1 MREKRSFLNRVMMVA
16 YMVWY
21 LLLPSVL
28 LVALYGKVD
37 IRGLHWISC
46 FSGLGLLLFLVGG
59 FVLVY
64 ESFPHDFREAVIL
77 FIPALLNHILYLI
90 FYGTAYL
97 LKIITINASI
107 SLCGIIFSVVLAT
120 FFHPWYDEGK
130 QDKTGAVMLIY
141 SFKKKLQYIKKNPW
155 ILVGFVVLLMLVF
168 SAVYF
173 TLASGIITYAENGFS
188 YLDIALYMFSLINM
202 VVFNYRQFSKYLS

>member
-130 QDKTGAVMLIY
+130 QEKTGAVMLIY

-173 TLASGIITYAENGFS
+173 TLASGIITYAENGFL
-188 YLDIALYMFSLINM
+188 YLDIVLYMFSLINM

>member
-107 SLCGIIFSVVLAT
+107 SFCGIIFSVVLAT

-130 QDKTGAVMLIY
+130 QDKTGAVMLVY
-141 SFKKKLQYIKKNPW
+141 SF
-155 ILVGFVVLLMLVF
+155 
-168 SAVYF
+168 
-173 TLASGIITYAENGFS
+173 
-188 YLDIALYMFSLINM
+188 
-202 VVFNYRQFSKYLS
+202 

>member
-64 ESFPHDFREAVIL
+64 ESFPQDFREAVIL

-130 QDKTGAVMLIY
+130 QEKTGAVMLIY

-173 TLASGIITYAENGFS
+173 TLASGIITYAENGFL
-188 YLDIALYMFSLINM
+188 YLDIVLYMFSLVNVII
-202 VVFNYRQFSKYLS
+202 FNYRQFSKNLS

>member
-1 MREKRSFLNRVMMVA
+1 MMVA
-16 YMVWY
+16 YMVCY

-28 LVALYGKVD
+28 LVALYGKID

-64 ESFPHDFREAVIL
+64 ESFPQDFREAVIL

-107 SLCGIIFSVVLAT
+107 SFSGIIFSVMLAT
-120 FFHPWYDEGK
+120 LFHPWYDDRK
-130 QDKTGAVMLIY
+130 QDKTGAVTLIR
-141 SFKKKLQYIKKNPW
+141 SWKKKIQYIKKNLW
-155 ILVGFVVLLMLVF
+155 VLVGFAVLLMPVF

-173 TLASGIITYAENGFS
+173 TFAGGIITCAERGLS
-188 YLDIALYMFSLINM
+188 CLDIALYMFSLVNVII
-202 VVFNYRQFSKYLS
+202 FNYRQFSKNLS